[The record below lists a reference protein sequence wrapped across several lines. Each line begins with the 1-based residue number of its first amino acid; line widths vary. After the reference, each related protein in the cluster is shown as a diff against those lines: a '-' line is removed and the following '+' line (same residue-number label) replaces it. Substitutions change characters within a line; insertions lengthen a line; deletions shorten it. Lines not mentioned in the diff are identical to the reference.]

1 MMAGRFIIFGLFGNA
16 IDDLVPERFS
26 SLGNVDLDDTINF
39 NALNQYLAQQTPK
52 DGPRAPNS
60 NPSTSTQ
67 EAAPNAGHPSGQL
80 GSEAQIRRIGEAR
93 LARTNDIQFLPA
105 IQSHPAKFSTEAV
118 LTPGMTYPVVP
129 RTHQTLNQDSHRVD
143 AKAQNPINK
152 LLLEYSQPS
161 RNRMNKETP
170 GMNVIDHNTHIKN
183 SHDPRRLELLK
194 SSLKPIPARKDGR
207 TAARL
212 TSLTRP
218 PLENQVSTS
227 TSNRGFLNHPA
238 YYDIYNAKHNM
249 VELYQAGLDA
259 YAEALEAAKKDEF
272 IETIPTSTTSS
283 SKLSQNNDPDHQH
296 PSKTA
301 LPTLSFDKEIFTYEG
316 VSGRHKKGLALFK
329 QLIEEHP
336 ENEDR
341 LVVPEGDMTRVQSLF
356 SKSKVYQEEN
366 YNEPA
371 EVRDANQM
379 NVRRYSF
386 TKEKN
391 LEIISKQ
398 DLWYGYWANQ
408 MGRNVKSYINKFYS
422 PAITELFANFLF
434 YVEMITVVTLKPEGQ
449 TRDDYT
455 SGINK
460 ACESFL
466 EFASMISTPDQ
477 RGEGIHRYRVGEQR
491 VLWWFLEFWL
501 QHHHQRFWAG
511 QSIRNRSGSLH
522 IKLFFKQFFNEIFYC
537 SIENFNKRYKDLIKT
552 RPIINPNS
560 V

>member
-1 MMAGRFIIFGLFGNA
+1 MMAGRFIIFGLLGFLFIIASNA

-26 SLGNVDLDDTINF
+26 SLGHVDLDDTINF

-80 GSEAQIRRIGEAR
+80 HDSEAQIGLIGEAR

-259 YAEALEAAKKDEF
+259 YAEALEAAKKDQF

-283 SKLSQNNDPDHQH
+283 SKISQNNDPDHRH
-296 PSKTA
+296 PSEIA
-301 LPTLSFDKEIFTYEG
+301 LPTLSFDREIFTHEG
-316 VSGRHKKGLALFK
+316 ASGRQKKGLALFK
-329 QLIEEHP
+329 KLIEEHP

-341 LVVPEGDMTRVQSLF
+341 LVVPEADLSRVQSLF
-356 SKSKVYQEEN
+356 SKAKIYVGEGN
-366 YNEPA
+366 NKPA

-391 LEIISKQ
+391 LEMISKQ
-398 DLWYGYWANQ
+398 DLCGHTQA
-408 MGRNVKSYINKFYS
+408 RR
-422 PAITELFANFLF
+422 T
-434 YVEMITVVTLKPEGQ
+434 
-449 TRDDYT
+449 
-455 SGINK
+455 
-460 ACESFL
+460 
-466 EFASMISTPDQ
+466 
-477 RGEGIHRYRVGEQR
+477 
-491 VLWWFLEFWL
+491 
-501 QHHHQRFWAG
+501 
-511 QSIRNRSGSLH
+511 
-522 IKLFFKQFFNEIFYC
+522 
-537 SIENFNKRYKDLIKT
+537 NKR
-552 RPIINPNS
+552 
-560 V
+560 